1 MQAGETMAG
10 RSVFGPMPV
19 PRRLLAAL
27 AVLCLALLSLAPAAF
42 AAEGAAPLRAYG
54 YRMVG
59 DATRVRL
66 ILQFDGEPSPHWFQ
80 LRAPHRLVVDLP
92 GTRMAIDPAATAPR
106 GLVKAVHYGKMDDGN
121 SRLVIASDGPFV
133 VEALDVVAN
142 ESSPGYRL
150 VADIAAASEADFEA
164 ALAEQVAT
172 TGSTQSTPKGDRVV
186 RSGAAETI
194 KPFTVVIDAGHGG
207 IDSGAEGVSGTLEKT
222 ITLAFALELKKKLEE
237 SGRFAV
243 HLTRDHDVFLR
254 LDERVR
260 VARQYGADLFLS
272 IHADTIRYPS
282 IRGATV
288 YTVSDQASD
297 AESAAVAARENLSDE
312 LAGMSIE
319 DANHEVSDIL
329 MDLVRRE
336 THTFSMRF
344 AHTLVGELS
353 SDVDLIKNPHRYA
366 GFRVLKAPDV
376 PSVLLELGYLSN
388 EQDEKHLKDAEWRAK
403 AIANIASAI
412 ELFAGA
418 RVGSGN

>member
-1 MQAGETMAG
+1 MF
-10 RSVFGPMPV
+10 V
-19 PRRLLAAL
+19 LLL
-27 AVLCLALLSLAPAAF
+27 LVLLSFAPAALS
-42 AAEGAAPLRAYG
+42 AEGGAPLRAYG
-54 YRMVG
+54 YTMVG

-92 GTRMAIDPAATAPR
+92 GTRMAIDPESAAPR
-106 GLVKAVHYGKMDDGN
+106 GLVTAVHYGKMDDGN

-186 RSGAAETI
+186 QTGAAETT

-243 HLTRDHDVFLR
+243 HLTRDRDIFLR

-353 SDVDLIKNPHRYA
+353 SDIDLIKNPHRYA

-388 EQDEKHLKDAEWRAK
+388 EQDEKQLKDAEWRAK

-412 ELFAGA
+412 QLFAGA